1 LHARFSPGL
10 FVSISSFVKQQCGI
24 TTDATHLYNP
34 SMKFEVVII
43 GGGIVGASLALA
55 LKDSGLKIALVE
67 SLLPSPLPDDKSWDS
82 RIYAISPGSASFL
95 ENLNVWPTIDR
106 DRVTPV
112 YEMTVFGDDSSARL
126 DFSAYDVGMTELA
139 FIVENRQL
147 QAATWS
153 ALKRQK
159 TKVKVFCP
167 MQCTSIEWNE
177 SHANVRLTNDKV
189 LQAALIVGADG
200 LNSWVRKQAEI
211 EISQHSYQQSG
222 VVANFSSMQS
232 HQNVARQ
239 WFRRDGVL
247 ALLPLPNKLVSM
259 VWSAN
264 EEQAN
269 ALLNLPKADICQQV
283 DEASNHVLGKLQ
295 LITRPAAF
303 PLNFVHVKNLIK
315 PRLALIGDAA
325 HGIHPLAG
333 QGVNLGLRDACEL
346 ATTIIER
353 GSRSDCGD
361 YMLLRRYER
370 ARKEDIL
377 SMELTTDSL
386 QKLFNNEN
394 PTLARLRNL
403 GLGITNQ
410 LPLIK
415 NYLMQHA
422 LS

>member
-1 LHARFSPGL
+1 MHARFSPDL
-10 FVSISSFVKQQCGI
+10 FVSISSFVKRQHRI
-24 TTDATHLYNP
+24 TPNTKHLYNP
-34 SMKFEVVII
+34 SMKFDVVII
-43 GGGIVGASLALA
+43 GGGMVGASLALA
-55 LKDSGLKIALVE
+55 LKDSGLKTALVE
-67 SLLPSPLPDDKSWDS
+67 SRLPTSPPDDKNWDS
-82 RIYAISPGSASFL
+82 RIYAISPGSVSFL

-106 DRVTPV
+106 NRVTPV
-112 YEMTVFGDDSSARL
+112 YEMAVFGDDSSARL
-126 DFSAYDVGMTELA
+126 DFSAYDAGMTELA

-177 SHANVRLTNDKV
+177 SHANVRLMNDKV
-189 LQAALIVGADG
+189 LQAALVVGADG
-200 LNSWVRKQAEI
+200 LNSWVREQAEI
-211 EISQHSYQQSG
+211 KVSQFSYQQSG
-222 VVANFSSMQS
+222 VVANFNTEQS
-232 HQNVARQ
+232 HQNIARQ

-269 ALLNLPKADICQQV
+269 TLLNLPAADLCQQV
-283 DEASNHVLGKLQ
+283 DEASYHVLGKLQ